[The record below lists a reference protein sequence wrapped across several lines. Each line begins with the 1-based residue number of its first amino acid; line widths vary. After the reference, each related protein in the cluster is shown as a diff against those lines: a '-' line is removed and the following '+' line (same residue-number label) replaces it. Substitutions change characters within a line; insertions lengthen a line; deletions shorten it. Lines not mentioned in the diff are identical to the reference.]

1 MKAKETRV
9 LDFMSNAPQFV
20 IPIYQRNYSW
30 TEQHCRQLWNDILR
44 AGSNE
49 AITGHFIGSIVY
61 VEEGLSNV
69 SLKSPL
75 LVIDGQQRLTTV
87 TLLLAA
93 LAEALGCEEPVEGFS
108 KEKILYY
115 YLLNPLEK
123 GDRHYKL
130 LLSQTDKNS
139 LLHILGAPAPQ
150 EPSLSITKNFNIFK
164 ELLTNCT
171 DLTAICKGTAKLLVV
186 DIALNRD
193 HDNPQLIFESMNSTG
208 LALSQADLIRNYLL
222 MGLGTEQQSD
232 LYERYWRPM
241 ELSFGQAAYQE
252 HFDAFMR
259 HYLTT
264 KTGDIPRFDQVYAA
278 FKKYAQRA
286 SMAEKGVEFLIS
298 DLHAYAG
305 YYCNI
310 VLGSE
315 PDSALRQAFID
326 LRELKAD
333 VAYPLLLEWYNDYAN
348 GLWSKEDLLSATR
361 LVESYVFRRAACAI
375 PTNSLNKTFTTFS
388 RNIDKK
394 CYLESVKATF
404 ALLTSY
410 RRFPD
415 DEEFKRELQVRNLYT
430 NRLRSYWPRRMEN
443 FGRKERVPVEE
454 YSIEHIM
461 PQNKNLSAKWCE
473 ALGADRQRIQ
483 EQWLHTLGNLT
494 LTGYNSEY
502 SDRSF
507 EEKRDMPG
515 GFKESPLRL
524 NAGLGAETVW
534 NEEAIKRRAV
544 KLSDM
549 ASKVWAYPELDPEI
563 LERYKPRVLPTA
575 AGYTLEDYPYLQHPE
590 LRKLFEMLRR
600 EVLALDPVVSE
611 EILKLYIAFKAETN
625 FVDVVPQAKR
635 LRLSLNMKYHDL
647 IDPRGI
653 CRDITSVGR
662 WGNGDVEVFFSKPE
676 ELSYIMSL
684 IRQSFEVQMGKND

>member
-9 LDFMSNAPQFV
+9 LDFISNAPQFI

-30 TEQHCRQLWNDILR
+30 TEQQCRQIWDDILR
-44 AGSNE
+44 AGSDE

-75 LVIDGQQRLTTV
+75 LVIDGQQRLTTIM
-87 TLLLAA
+87 LLLTA
-93 LAEALGCEEPVEGFS
+93 LAEALGDDEPVEGFS
-108 KEKILYY
+108 KEKIFYY
-115 YLLNPLEK
+115 YLLNHLEK

-130 LLSQTDKNS
+130 LLSQTDKYS

-150 EPSLSITKNFNIFK
+150 QASLAITKNFTLFK
-164 ELLTNCT
+164 ELVAGCPN
-171 DLTAICKGTAKLLVV
+171 LTALCKGMAKLLVV

-222 MGLGTEQQSD
+222 MGLDAEQQKD
-232 LYERYWRPM
+232 LYEGHWRPM

-252 HFDAFMR
+252 HFDEFMR

-278 FKKYAQRA
+278 FKKYAKQVSA
-286 SMAEKGVEFLIS
+286 DGKDLGFLVANLHNYAE
-298 DLHAYAG
+298 

-315 PDSALRQAFID
+315 PDTALRQAFID
-326 LRELKAD
+326 LRELKVD
-333 VAYPLLLEWYNDYAN
+333 VAYPLLLEWYHDYVH

-361 LVESYVFRRAACAI
+361 LIESYVFRRAACAI

-394 CYLESVKATF
+394 RYLESVKATF

-415 DEEFKRELQVRNLYT
+415 DKEFKRELQVRNLYT

-461 PQNKNLSAKWCE
+461 PQNKNLSVKWRE
-473 ALGADRQRIQ
+473 ALGSDWQRIQ

-502 SDRSF
+502 SDKPF
-507 EEKRDMPG
+507 EEKRDMAG

-524 NAGLGAETVW
+524 NAGLGSELVW
-534 NEEAIKRRAV
+534 NEDAIKRRAM

-549 ASKVWAYPELDPEI
+549 ASKVWAYPTLDSD
-563 LERYKPRVLPTA
+563 VLQYYQPKNLQTTT
-575 AGYTLEDYPYLQHPE
+575 GYTLDDYQYLKNPE
-590 LRKLFEMLRR
+590 VKELFEMLRR

-635 LRLSLNMKYHDL
+635 LRLSLNMKYCDL
-647 IDPRGI
+647 VDPRKM
-653 CRDITSVGR
+653 CRDITNIGR
-662 WGNGDVEVFFSKPE
+662 WGNGDVEVFFSSPK
-676 ELSYIMSL
+676 ELSYLMSL
-684 IRQSFEVQMGKND
+684 IRQAFEVQMGKNE